1 MSESDARL
9 HGPAAVLRWLC
20 RRRVWAP
27 AALVDEVQRRTA
39 PAMQLLFLMYGLA
52 LPANWMWQLARRPI
66 PHGWELVLA
75 MDLLSAG
82 AALAGFVLIR
92 MGRMRH
98 AVRLFI
104 VTLLGNALVTWHK
117 LGAHALLIDQ
127 TALLLLLVVA
137 GLVLGRRAL
146 WLTLLGV
153 FGVFAAGMHTDYHGT
168 HDPRWVTNA
177 MRNGPSLLLA
187 YLIITFIL
195 DRTTGAL
202 RSSLARERRQREALQ
217 DEMARREQLQEQ
229 LLHAQRLEISGR
241 LASGIAHDFNNVL
254 AVIHGFCEERERDA
268 ANGHEREQALVEAL
282 DGISL
287 AARRGQHISRSLLR
301 FSRQDLSQREVFC
314 VDEALAQLQPMLR
327 QLLGRHCQ
335 LRLGDIHSG
344 AHACMDRN
352 QFDLALL
359 NLAANARDAQRGQ
372 GWVEISVHL
381 RNAYVRITVADGGPG
396 MDGLTRQRMFE
407 PFFSTKPPDQGT
419 GLGLAVVHDVIHSS
433 GGHIDVDSAP
443 GHGTRITLALP
454 AVPPHAGRATDA

>member
-1 MSESDARL
+1 
-9 HGPAAVLRWLC
+9 
-20 RRRVWAP
+20 
-27 AALVDEVQRRTA
+27 
-39 PAMQLLFLMYGLA
+39 MQLLFLMYGLA
-52 LPANWMWQLARRPI
+52 LPANWMWQLARRSI

-82 AALAGFVLIR
+82 AALTGFVLIR
-92 MGRMRH
+92 VGYMRH
-98 AVRLFI
+98 AVQLFI
-104 VTLLGNALVTWHK
+104 AALLGNALVTWHK

-153 FGVFAAGMHTDYHGT
+153 TAVFATGMHTDYQGV
-168 HDPRWVTNA
+168 HDPHWVANA

-187 YLIITFIL
+187 YLIITFVL
-195 DRTTGAL
+195 DRTTDAL
-202 RSSLARERRQREALQ
+202 RSSLTRERRHRQALQ

-254 AVIHGFCEERERDA
+254 AVIQGFCEERDVA
-268 ANGHEREQALVEAL
+268 SGHEREQALVQAL

-287 AARRGQHISRSLLR
+287 AAQRGQHISRSLLR
-301 FSRQDLSQREVFC
+301 FSRQDLSQREAFC
-314 VDEALAQLQPMLR
+314 VDEAQRQLQPMLR

-335 LRLGDIHSG
+335 LRLGDVRSG

-381 RNAYVRITVADGGPG
+381 RNAHVRITVADGGPG
-396 MDGLTRQRMFE
+396 MDGLTRQQMFE